1 MESNSIL
8 DRVISSKKMTAIE
21 QFNPTEVVSSLLKS
35 LASREEDVLRRR
47 YGLMGKKKETLEEIG
62 ETYKVTRERIRQ
74 IEKTAVKKIK
84 QLKSFTEQTRSIENT
99 IFNVLEQHGAI
110 MSEDSLLEEL
120 FQVVGDN
127 SINRQNIIFII
138 DELLSSKFKSF
149 GPTEDFKKSWQI
161 IHASTRILK
170 DTVDVFIGEI
180 EKNTK
185 PVSLNDAL
193 NIFKNTELYQRNQ
206 TQLNDDTITAYLD
219 VSAKIAKNPFGEYG
233 LVEWG
238 SIVPKR
244 MNDKIYLIL
253 KRHGKPMHFTD
264 IADKINDTKFDK
276 RKAYAPTVHNELIL
290 NDRYILVGR
299 GIYALKEWGYKSGV
313 VANVLKEILLQEDR
327 PMTREELVGKVLEQR
342 IVKKNTIH
350 LALTDKSKFKKNQ
363 DDLYSINDSQEGNV

>member
-1 MESNSIL
+1 MGPNSIL
-8 DRVISSKKMTAIE
+8 DRVISSKKTTAIE

-35 LASREEDVLRRR
+35 LTSREEDVLRRR

-84 QLKSFTEQTRSIENT
+84 NLKSFSDATRSIENT

-120 FQVVGDN
+120 LQVVGD
-127 SINRQNIIFII
+127 SSVNRQNIIFVI
-138 DELLSSKFKSF
+138 DELLNSKFKLF
-149 GPTEDFKKSWQI
+149 GPTDDYKKSWQI
-161 IHASTRILK
+161 IHAPTHILK
-170 DTVDVFIGEI
+170 DTIQVLLRVIGE
-180 EKNTK
+180 NRK
-185 PVSLNDAL
+185 PVSLNEIL
-193 NIFKNTELYQRNQ
+193 QMFKETDLYKKNQ
-206 TQLNDDTITAYLD
+206 TQLSDDTITAYLD
-219 VSAKIAKNPFGEYG
+219 ESAKIAKNPFGEYG

-238 SIVPKR
+238 SIIPKR

-253 KRHGKPMHFTD
+253 KRHGKPMHFTE
-264 IADKINDTKFDK
+264 IADKINETKFDK
-276 RKAYAPTVHNELIL
+276 RKAYPPTVHNELIL

-299 GIYALKEWGYKSGV
+299 GIYALMEWGYKPGV
-313 VANVLKEILLQEDR
+313 VASILEEVIRHENR
-327 PMTREELVGKVLEQR
+327 PMSREELVEKVLEQR

-363 DDLYSINDSQEGNV
+363 DDTYSINESQQGNA